1 LDRISEST
9 LFNGRPLLN
18 GQGGTI
24 AIQVGPNN
32 DSNIDRIQISTGFTI
47 NTHSLG
53 ISNLEITSPD
63 GARSALDPIANALE
77 MIAEVRGAI
86 GAGESRLDTTM
97 RSLMVYSENITGAYS
112 QIRDAD
118 MALETAEYAKSN
130 ILNQASVAI
139 LAQANQMP
147 SMALKLLG

>member
-1 LDRISEST
+1 
-9 LFNGRPLLN
+9 
-18 GQGGTI
+18 
-24 AIQVGPNN
+24 
-32 DSNIDRIQISTGFTI
+32 
-47 NTHSLG
+47 
-53 ISNLEITSPD
+53 
-63 GARSALDPIANALE
+63 
-77 MIAEVRGAI
+77 
-86 GAGESRLDTTM
+86 M